1 MSNTPSKAEIE
12 ALVKRHGAT
21 SYRNRAD
28 TQHPAYGFTEDGLNG
43 LIDEVLAKW
52 GSPQPVVREPLTDEQ
67 LAEMM
72 RDTWGCASIAPRHAL
87 EFARAIEAE
96 VHKQDTEL
104 IRQMHDALCE
114 CAEDSQ
120 EQLDRMEA
128 AKLRQYKPQAVAY
141 QEATIDAA
149 KRAITAARARLGE
162 KT

>member
-28 TQHPAYGFTEDGLNG
+28 TQHPAYGFTEGGLNG
-43 LIDEVLAKW
+43 LIGEVLAKW
-52 GSPQPVVREPLTDEQ
+52 GTPQPVVREPLTDEQ

-72 RDTWGCASIAPRHAL
+72 RDTWGCASIAPRHAMG
-87 EFARAIEAE
+87 FARAIEAE

-114 CAEDSQ
+114 CVEDSQ

-128 AKLRQYKPQAVAY
+128 AKLRHYKPQAVAF

-149 KRAITAARARLGE
+149 KRAITAARVRLGE